1 MTALFIALG
10 VVVVVLLAAL
20 LLVARSRRASGSSS
34 VGPGR
39 SAAALDE
46 PPPEQ
51 LTEQLTEQLPEL
63 VPEPEPQP
71 PSYRSRLGTVR
82 GIFSGAVSSLR
93 SGKID
98 AATVESLEE
107 ALIRADVGVQT
118 TMALLKDLRSRV
130 DAKEIAGGTDL
141 LSALGDAIRALLDV
155 PESRQLR
162 FDGTAAHW
170 RRLRRGQRRE
180 DDNDRELPASSRRP
194 LAGHSILSPPGEHL
208 PGRAADQLGMRI
220 RGGHRGQG
228 TQCHRL
234 RCASDASPRNSLCW
248 PTRPWPIA
256 HQAQPGGGAQEDPP
270 HRRS

>member
-93 SGKID
+93 SGE
-98 AATVESLEE
+98 TMP
-107 ALIRADVGVQT
+107 T
-118 TMALLKDLRSRV
+118 T
-130 DAKEIAGGTDL
+130 
-141 LSALGDAIRALLDV
+141 
-155 PESRQLR
+155 
-162 FDGTAAHW
+162 W
-170 RRLRRGQRRE
+170 R
-180 DDNDRELPASSRRP
+180 SSRKRSSGP
-194 LAGHSILSPPGEHL
+194 MSGC
-208 PGRAADQLGMRI
+208 RR
-220 RGGHRGQG
+220 RW
-228 TQCHRL
+228 
-234 RCASDASPRNSLCW
+234 RC
-248 PTRPWPIA
+248 
-256 HQAQPGGGAQEDPP
+256 
-270 HRRS
+270 